1 MKKSVFYLLHAIVI
15 LAALFIGF
23 LEVKG
28 LMTYYE
34 TPLLVTITDVL
45 LCNGSILG
53 LIYLA
58 YWLFLPQYL
67 VKKEYL
73 KFAGY
78 LVALIA
84 GYTIFFEGTTLF
96 VQHVLHVKYHVFVK
110 GWWTG
115 IVFYACFYTFIGT
128 LFRLLIQ
135 WFEDVQVKE
144 ELEKQNFKSEL
155 SLLKNQLNP
164 HFLFN
169 TLNNIDSL
177 IHENPANA
185 SLSLNKLSEIMRY
198 MVYDTEKEWVN
209 LQDEV
214 DYIQNYISL
223 QKLRIPNADIIQMTV
238 SGSLKEYKVPP
249 MLFIPFVEN
258 AFKHS
263 SLKEK
268 AGNNITISI
277 DIANNQLRFYC
288 SNAIA
293 VINKDKSSGVGLDLI
308 QKRLALIYRKNYNL
322 SIQNTGD
329 VFTVNLTI
337 NLA

>member
-15 LAALFIGF
+15 SAALFIGF

-34 TPLLVTITDVL
+34 TPLLVNLTDVL
-45 LCNGSILG
+45 LCYGSILG
-53 LIYLA
+53 LVYLA

-84 GYTIFFEGTTLF
+84 GFTIFFEGATLF
-96 VQHVLHVKYHVFVK
+96 VQHVLHVKYHVFVP
-110 GWWTG
+110 GWWTSL
-115 IVFYACFYTFIGT
+115 VLHTCLFSFIGT

-177 IHENPANA
+177 IHENPSNA

-198 MVYDTEKEWVN
+198 MVYDTEKEMVS

-223 QKLRIPNADIIQMTV
+223 QKLRIANADIIEMTV
-238 SGSLKEYKVPP
+238 NGSLKEYKVPP

-263 SLKEK
+263 SLKDK
-268 AGNNITISI
+268 VGNKITIRI
-277 DIANNQLRFYC
+277 DIVNNQLHFYC
-288 SNAIA
+288 NNTIA
-293 VINKDKSSGVGLDLI
+293 FINKDKSSGVGLDLI
-308 QKRLALIYRKNYNL
+308 KKRLEIIYRNNYTL
-322 SIQNTGD
+322 SIQNTGEE
-329 VFTVNLTI
+329 FTVDLSI